1 MDKDIRKIR
10 KSIEQR
16 KKERGINPVKG
27 NNKQLLPPFPEIE
40 EKHGYYPVFEGSSKL
55 RDTDRDSHKGN
66 AVTGIAV
73 KGVLSVMLFLGTALI
88 WQTDSD
94 FLQKPQEWTSQ
105 ALTNEFPFAK
115 VNVWYKDT
123 FGQPLSLT
131 PNSIA
136 QTDNNQEIALPVTGN
151 ITETFQTNGTGIMI
165 SPGETANVSA
175 IREGVVIFAGND
187 KVTNKTVTVQHSDG
201 SVSNYG
207 NLSSIDVHLYQ
218 FISGNQLLGSF
229 VPNTENET
237 VYFSITKDNDYIDP
251 VQVIPV
257 DEPN

>member
-16 KKERGINPVKG
+16 KKDRGVNPVKG
-27 NNKQLLPPFPEIE
+27 SIKQPLPPFPEIE
-40 EKHGYYPVFEGSSKL
+40 EKHGYYPVFEGSGKP
-55 RDTDRDSHKGN
+55 RERNKKK
-66 AVTGIAV
+66 AVTGIVV

-94 FLQKPQEWTSQ
+94 FLHKPKEWTSQ
-105 ALTNEFPFAK
+105 VLTNEFPFAK
-115 VNVWYKDT
+115 VNVWYKET
-123 FGQPLSLT
+123 FGQPLSLS

-136 QTDNNQEIALPVTGN
+136 QLDHNQEIALPVTGN
-151 ITETFQTNGTGIMI
+151 ITETFQANGTGIMI
-165 SPGETANVSA
+165 SPGDTANVSS

-187 KVTNKTVTVQHSDG
+187 KITNKTVTVQHSDG

-207 NLSSIDVHLYQ
+207 NLSTIDVHLYQ

-229 VPNTENET
+229 VPSVENET